1 MVETDIT
8 PDCTVYC
15 AHYVERKK
23 RRCKLTPLKHS
34 TYCAE
39 HAAHHTDPS
48 NTDLIPCPLDPAHFI
63 SSSKLEQHLKVCNA
77 RKYDHSAQ
85 PYFKENVNVPPPH
98 EIRTLLREPLSKL
111 PIQDL
116 IDTCLELINYGSA
129 SKICKLNETGPISE
143 EDIDHY
149 RPLFQ
154 KGEKVGSSA
163 LRHAT
168 QQVALVNT
176 LAVFQEEIS
185 TDTSSSDTCFVELG
199 AGSGKLSQWFHH
211 KVNDS
216 YFVLVDRQM
225 CRKKADGYF
234 RKQKSNF
241 VRLKMDIKDIDVT
254 GIPDVDA
261 YKKIC
266 FACKHLCGGATD
278 MALVSA
284 VQSAQLRETSVLI
297 ALCCHH
303 LCSWELYTGKDYLV
317 KLFKPEQFYTLS
329 SLSAWATCFKL
340 DTMEVDN
347 VEVLNNVVQKFR
359 ENPESFIQGEHLVL
373 DRNLQ
378 WYIGRC
384 AKTVL
389 NDGRAQFMLNHGF
402 RVQFYRYVDV
412 NVSPE
417 NTALLCFK
425 SAAAT

>member
-8 PDCTVYC
+8 SAPPVYC

-39 HAAHHTDPS
+39 HAAHHEDTA
-48 NTDLIPCPLDPAHFI
+48 NAEQIPCPLDPAHFI
-63 SSSKLEQHLKVCNA
+63 NRSKLEQHLKVCNA
-77 RKYDHSAQ
+77 RKYDHSSQ

-98 EIRTLLREPLSKL
+98 EIRTLKREPLSKL
-111 PIQDL
+111 SIKEL
-116 IDTCLELINYGSA
+116 IDTCLELIQYGA
-129 SKICKLNETGPISE
+129 ISKVCDLKDTEPVSD

-154 KGEKVGSSA
+154 KGDKVGSSA

-176 LAVFQEEIS
+176 LSEFQKS
-185 TDTSSSDTCFVELG
+185 MSLDTSLNDTCFVELG

-211 KVNDS
+211 KVHGS
-216 YFVLVDRQM
+216 FFVLVDRQM

-234 RKQKSNF
+234 KKQKSNF
-241 VRLKMDIKDIDVT
+241 VRLKMDIKDIDVA
-254 GIPDVDA
+254 GVPDLDK

-284 VQSAQLRETSVLI
+284 VQSAQLRETTVLI

-303 LCSWELYTGKDYLV
+303 LCSWDLYTGKDYFI
-317 KLFKPEQFYTLS
+317 KHFKPQKFYTLS

-340 DTMEVDN
+340 ETMQIDDE
-347 VEVLNNVVQKFR
+347 EVLRNMIQKFQN
-359 ENPESFIQGEHLVL
+359 NPESFIQGEHLVL

-389 NDGRAQFMLNHGF
+389 NDGRAQFMLNNGF
-402 RVQFYRYVDV
+402 RVEFYRYVDV
-412 NVSPE
+412 SISPE
-417 NTALLCFK
+417 NTSLLCFK
-425 SAAAT
+425 SAAT